1 MADPRRHTSQ
11 QRRAR
16 AFKRRLTAAAAVVVV
31 GVGTGVGIA
40 AAQASGGQGFR
51 TGVAANGNAVRT
63 ITVSG
68 TVQPVNEAQTSFQVS
83 GTVTAVDVSVGQQ
96 VSAGQTLATLDTTSL
111 QEQLS
116 LAQATLATA
125 QARLNQDE
133 AGQAAT
139 PAETTSPAQTT
150 STAQTTGSTVHAA
163 ILTAANPGSTGTT
176 DLTKAQQAVVMAQHS
191 ADTDIQSAA
200 AALASADSACSS
212 SQTTSPTTT
221 PTTTSPT
228 TTPPTSTPPTST
240 PPTTAPSS
248 TTPTSSP
255 SSSGSGG
262 SGESAACTAALQQ
275 AYAAEQQVSR
285 DQQNVQ
291 NAEKALAQIL
301 SSTSSSATSSPGKS
315 SSGSTSKSSSG
326 TNSAG
331 PSGSA
336 TAANSAAQLA
346 TDQAAIDNDQATLVN
361 AQQSLSSATLTAP
374 ISGTVGALTL
384 SPGQG
389 VSAGSTSSYVTVT
402 NSGAYQ
408 ATASLSTAQVGL
420 VAVGDAVQ
428 VAVDGRSGTVGG
440 TVTRVGPVAVSSS
453 SYTYP
458 LVVSLTG
465 LSSGGIAGGS
475 AAQVQV
481 QVAHADDTLVVPT
494 SAVHT
499 SAPGRSY
506 VIVLRSGKQ
515 IRTTVTKGVVGQL
528 FTQIT
533 RGLSSGAVVVLA
545 DPSQPVPSS
554 STNSSTT
561 FGRGF
566 GGAGFVVGGGG
577 FGGGA
582 GAGGGRLNRA
592 VVGGG
597 GG

>member
-1 MADPRRHTSQ
+1 MADPRLHTAQ

-16 AFKRRLTAAAAVVVV
+16 AVKRRLTAAAAVVVV

-40 AAQASGGQGFR
+40 AAQASGGQGYR

-111 QEQLS
+111 QEQVS

-139 PAETTSPAQTT
+139 PAQTT
-150 STAQTTGSTVHAA
+150 GAAQTTGSAVHAA

-176 DLTKAQQAVVMAQHS
+176 DLIKAQQAVVTAQHS

-200 AALASADSACSS
+200 AALASAESACSS

-228 TTPPTSTPPTST
+228 TTPPTTTPPTT
-240 PPTTAPSS
+240 TLPTTAPSS
-248 TTPTSSP
+248 ATPTSSP
-255 SSSGSGG
+255 SSSGSGGSGG

-285 DQQNVQ
+285 DQQNLQ
-291 NAEKALAQIL
+291 NAEKSLAQIL
-301 SSTSSSATSSPGKS
+301 SGLSASATSSSGKS
-315 SSGSTSKSSSG
+315 SSGSTSKSSGG
-326 TNSAG
+326 TNTAG
-331 PSGSA
+331 PSSSA

-361 AQQSLSSATLTAP
+361 AQHSLVSATLTAP

-389 VSAGSTSSYVTVT
+389 VSAGSASSYVTVT
-402 NSGAYQ
+402 NSGGYQ

-420 VAVGDAVQ
+420 VAVGDTVQ

-458 LVVSLTG
+458 LIVSLSG

-481 QVAHADDTLVVPT
+481 EVAHADDTLVVPT

-506 VIVLRSGKQ
+506 VMVLQGARQ
-515 IRTTVTKGVVGQL
+515 IRTTVTTGVVGQL

-533 RGLSSGAVVVLA
+533 RGLSSGTVVVLA

-566 GGAGFVVGGGG
+566 GGAGFIVGGGG

-582 GAGGGRLNRA
+582 AAGGGRVNRA